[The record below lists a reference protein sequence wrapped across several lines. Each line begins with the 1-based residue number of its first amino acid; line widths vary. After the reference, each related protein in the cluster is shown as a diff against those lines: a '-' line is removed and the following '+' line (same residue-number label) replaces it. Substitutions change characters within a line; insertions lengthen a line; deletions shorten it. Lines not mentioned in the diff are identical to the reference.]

1 MEREPVATF
10 KVHEHLRSKLCDLYE
25 SDAIFDKFQCC
36 LARDGSRLAT
46 GSYGNQFRT
55 FDSHSG
61 GTDTLEV
68 TKNPQ
73 RLRRLRQQG
82 MAAEGGADG
91 KKAAAAAAAAAAGAG
106 AGVGPGSADFPTK
119 TLHMAWHPRED
130 VLACAASNSLYI
142 FNA

>member
-1 MEREPVATF
+1 
-10 KVHEHLRSKLCDLYE
+10 
-25 SDAIFDKFQCC
+25 
-36 LARDGSRLAT
+36 
-46 GSYGNQFRT
+46 
-55 FDSHSG
+55 
-61 GTDTLEV
+61 
-68 TKNPQ
+68 
-73 RLRRLRQQG
+73 

-91 KKAAAAAAAAAAGAG
+91 KKAAAAAAAAAGAG